1 MASTINGERFAWT
14 AGDFFTVLP
23 WAWHEHANDT
33 VEDAI
38 LFSVQDTP
46 IFQALDLYREQA
58 YEADDGHQAITREF
72 HP

>member
-1 MASTINGERFAWT
+1 MASTINGERFART
-14 AGDFFTVLP
+14 AGDFFTVPP

-46 IFQALDLYREQA
+46 
-58 YEADDGHQAITREF
+58 
-72 HP
+72 HPPSPRPVP